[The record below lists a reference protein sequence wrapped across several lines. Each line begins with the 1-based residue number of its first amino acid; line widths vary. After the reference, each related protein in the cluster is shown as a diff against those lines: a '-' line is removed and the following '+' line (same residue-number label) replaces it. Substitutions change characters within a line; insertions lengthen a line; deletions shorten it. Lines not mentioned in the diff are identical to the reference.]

1 MNLKKLLLIFT
12 AAMLVVSLSITAF
25 ATGDTGATEETV
37 PTTVD
42 WTAARLEQMEA
53 WLQELVDAGTI
64 TREQADAYLAQLTAC
79 ATGCGNQGQCGRNAC
94 GSQSQCGRNGCSV
107 QRQFSGN
114 GGQSRGMGRG
124 GRGR

>member
-42 WTAARLEQMEA
+42 WMAARLEQMEA
-53 WLQELVDAGTI
+53 WLQELV
-64 TREQADAYLAQLTAC
+64 DAYLAQLTAC